1 MDTDLTSFTK
11 INSKWI
17 MDLDVKHKTIK
28 LLGGNITENLD
39 DLVFNDNILD
49 TKLKTWYMKERTDKQ
64 DFIK

>member
-1 MDTDLTSFTK
+1 
-11 INSKWI
+11 